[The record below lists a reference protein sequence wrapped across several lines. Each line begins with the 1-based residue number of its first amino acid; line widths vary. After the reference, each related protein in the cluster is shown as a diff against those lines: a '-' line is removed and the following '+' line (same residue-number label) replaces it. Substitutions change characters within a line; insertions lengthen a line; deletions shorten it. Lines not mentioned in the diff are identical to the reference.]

1 VRGLCG
7 LAKCL
12 ADGHHCANIML
23 AAGFLAGGSR
33 QEKASVPLPVFV
45 GQSIAHNVP
54 GLGVSC
60 GLR

>member
-1 VRGLCG
+1 MCG

-33 QEKASVPLPVFV
+33 QEKASVRLPCS
-45 GQSIAHNVP
+45 GKKLAANEL
-54 GLGVSC
+54 GLGVSF
-60 GLR
+60 GY